1 MSRYIPKHLN
11 NKKNRRVKGLNRDKA
26 GKNPSGDFYSFV
38 QCIIESVLTAFLL
51 LTFFINVSVVVGS
64 SMNPTLE
71 NGDRLLVTHNGGI
84 KHGDVVA
91 VWAAELNNRDT
102 GEKGEYIVKRVIG
115 LPGDV
120 IDIDDRGTVYRNGEA
135 LREDYV
141 NPFEVY
147 ENRGNA
153 SFPLTVEDN
162 CVFVLGDNRNHS
174 TDSRFVNTGDS
185 DIYVGCIDQR
195 YILGKAVFRLFPF
208 DRMGVIK

>member
-11 NKKNRRVKGLNRDKA
+11 NRNNSRVKRVVRDVTVEK
-26 GKNPSGDFYSFV
+26 PSGDLYSFV

-51 LTFFINVSVVVGS
+51 LTFFVNVSVVVGD

-71 NGDRLLVTHNGGI
+71 NGDRLLVSHSDSI
-84 KHGDVVA
+84 KYGDVVA
-91 VWAAELNNRDT
+91 VWAANLNNRDT
-102 GEKGEYIVKRVIG
+102 GEKGELIVKRVIG

-120 IDIDDRGTVYRNGEA
+120 IDIDDSGTVYRNGEA
-135 LREDYV
+135 LQEEYV
-141 NPFEVY
+141 NSFEVY
-147 ENRGNA
+147 ENKGNA

-174 TDSRFVNTGDS
+174 TDSRFVKAGDS

-195 YILGKAVFRLFPF
+195 CIMGKAVFRLFPF